1 MTKHLYL
8 CTYRERLAYVLLGWD
23 NNRHGFYM
31 IFDYQNGSEESAIFS
46 NLFSKNSYYKTLDKY
61 LDYLNTHDIE
71 LPQQMIDAVLRDG
84 FRREEDREVT
94 HYVSD
99 GQYFQ
104 FQSID
109 YAIL

>member
-8 CTYRERLAYVLLGWD
+8 CTYRDRLAYVLLGWD

-31 IFDYQNGSEESAIFS
+31 IFDYQNGNEETAIFS

-61 LDYLNTHDIE
+61 LDYLSTQNIQ
-71 LPQQMIDAVLRDG
+71 LPQEMIDAVLRDG
-84 FRREEDREVT
+84 FRRVEDREVT
-94 HYVSD
+94 HLLHN
-99 GQYFQ
+99 GQYYQ
-104 FQSID
+104 SESID